1 MFEGLAEKIDNVVIP
16 LNGEALI
23 EILAIRECLAAKI
36 AGAVEA
42 PVAGPTPLNASRDR
56 LTARPGTERDGS
68 AAT

>member
-36 AGAVEA
+36 ADAVGAVE
-42 PVAGPTPLNASRDR
+42 GPTPPTPPK
-56 LTARPGTERDGS
+56 TA
-68 AAT
+68 